1 MSSSKLAAQAERVKL
16 HPALL
21 DILSAVLQGKPL
33 REVAEAFELPEAEL
47 VAYCAEAGLVP
58 GSRTSAPESTP
69 EPDIL
74 EREEPGREEAP
85 QPRQP
90 EAPCSEPVEAEDVEA
105 AEAVDRSAEH
115 ERQMLQEATRRRG
128 EPEGQRPE
136 PSWSPLQEEQRRIQQ
151 QARER
156 IEAARRS
163 YESQPMPSIGACLAG
178 DPLIPGFTLHVGFQP
193 AERLAMLMLRERLER
208 NDRLAEWRSNPFH
221 WRQEPPEDWF
231 D

>member
-105 AEAVDRSAEH
+105 AEAVDRPAVHEHQALEESA
-115 ERQMLQEATRRRG
+115 RRRG
-128 EPEGQRPE
+128 EPAGQRPDPATHPYQDE
-136 PSWSPLQEEQRRIQQ
+136 SRAALRQEL
-151 QARER
+151 ER
-156 IEAARRS
+156 IEAERRS
-163 YESQPMPSIGACLAG
+163 YESQPMPHLTLCS
-178 DPLIPGFTLHVGFQP
+178 DPDFHIGFQP
-193 AERLAMLMLRERLER
+193 ESRLRALITREQLDKAERVRQWYAADVFR
-208 NDRLAEWRSNPFH
+208 
-221 WRQEPPEDWF
+221 WRQTPPD
-231 D
+231 DL